1 MLKEYPVV
9 SPQDL
14 KTFRLQ
20 ANVEIAKLKN
30 NPQIG
35 SPIKPAFNY
44 DSANADDSNLF
55 NSNNWNDPM
64 VIKLREALMDTHLAE
79 DATPVDFKITTF
91 WQNDESLIVIKCED
105 KLFTL
110 SWYKSRGK
118 TESFTDVIANRPIEF
133 TDFVDLYKLVTESD

>member
-1 MLKEYPVV
+1 MLKEYPEL
-9 SPQDL
+9 SIQDL
-14 KTFRLQ
+14 KNFIQQ

-44 DSANADDSNLF
+44 DPAKINEINLF
-55 NSNNWNDPM
+55 KSNNWNDPM
-64 VIKLREALMDTHLAE
+64 VIKLRETLMNTYCTPY
-79 DATPVDFKITTF
+79 ATNVDFKVTTF
-91 WQNDESLIVIKCED
+91 WQSDESLIVIECED
-105 KLFTL
+105 KIFTL

-133 TDFVDLYKLVTESD
+133 TDFAELYKLITESD

>member
-1 MLKEYPVV
+1 MLKAYPAL

-14 KTFRLQ
+14 KNFMQQ
-20 ANVEIAKLKN
+20 ANAEIAKLNN
-30 NPQIG
+30 NPQIS

-44 DSANADDSNLF
+44 NSANVDDINLF
-55 NSNNWNDPM
+55 NRNNWNDPM

-79 DATPVDFKITTF
+79 DATPVDFKVTTF
-91 WQNDESLIVIKCED
+91 WQNDESLIVIERED

>member
-1 MLKEYPVV
+1 M
-9 SPQDL
+9 Q
-14 KTFRLQ
+14 Q

-44 DSANADDSNLF
+44 DLDKIDDSNLF

-64 VIKLREALMDTHLAE
+64 VINLREALMNVQ
-79 DATPVDFKITTF
+79 ATEYAKHDDFKVTTF
-91 WQNDESLIVIKCED
+91 WQNDESLIVIECD
-105 KLFTL
+105 DNIFTL

-133 TDFVDLYKLVTESD
+133 TDFADLYKRVIKSA

>member
-1 MLKEYPVV
+1 MLKEYPEL
-9 SPQDL
+9 SLQDL
-14 KTFRLQ
+14 KKFMQQ

-44 DSANADDSNLF
+44 DPAKINDINLF

-64 VIKLREALMDTHLAE
+64 VIKLRETLMNTHFAE
-79 DATPVDFKITTF
+79 YATPVDFKVTTF
-91 WQNDESLIVIKCED
+91 WQSDESLIVIECED
-105 KLFTL
+105 KIFTL

-133 TDFVDLYKLVTESD
+133 TDFAELYKLITESD

>member
-1 MLKEYPVV
+1 MLKEYPVL
-9 SPQDL
+9 STQDL
-14 KTFRLQ
+14 KNFMHQ
-20 ANVEIAKLKN
+20 ANVEIAELKN

-44 DSANADDSNLF
+44 DPAKINDINLF

-64 VIKLREALMDTHLAE
+64 VIKLRETLMDAHVTKH
-79 DATPVDFKITTF
+79 ATNVDFKVTTF
-91 WQNDESLIVIKCED
+91 WQSDESLIVIECED
-105 KLFTL
+105 KIFTL

-133 TDFVDLYKLVTESD
+133 TDFAELYKLVTESD